1 MRWTTRKTFVQ
12 SLMLFLIGVA
22 ATISFIVGAANL
34 DGNRA
39 RAHVVQAVES
49 SALAA
54 GAYRNIE
61 LIPGLVVMESD
72 NFSTCVMLSQ
82 MFGPAET
89 VFGEGIWGTEPGDG
103 CSQAYAAIAGEPSVP
118 TTWYR
123 YWHGASAIG
132 KVLLTGLPFQVV
144 QILLTVVIA
153 LLVAVISW
161 RVWRHSKALG
171 VGFAITLALA
181 SDLLWHGLSL
191 VHGITATVGL
201 SGVLAVLMSFE
212 RRWSARWGVVLLA
225 GFTYAATAQM
235 LIPIAFAI
243 LSATVAML
251 PLLRERPLK
260 LGPWTGL
267 AVGVGWIMGYGL
279 GLLSRYIWVS
289 TLGPGAAQLSEISG
303 TSQIY
308 LTQTLIQ
315 PFHATLGL
323 LMKTWFGV
331 GWMQIGLIAVGATV
345 GWILARGG
353 SRNLLQT
360 DTLIAATPVLLG
372 VGWLVVWA
380 GHTNHTFVNVLLA
393 SMLVSVLF
401 AMDYSRRRLAGASRS
416 SNNVQGS
423 QALTEAAHHS
433 G

>member
-1 MRWTTRKTFVQ
+1 MSRITNVTVRN
-12 SLMLFLIGVA
+12 SLAVFLVGA
-22 ATISFIVGAANL
+22 AVTISIIVGAAHL
-34 DGNRA
+34 DGDRA
-39 RAHVVQAVES
+39 RAHVVEAVES
-49 SALAA
+49 SALAT
-54 GAYRNIE
+54 GAYRDIE

-82 MFGPAET
+82 MFGPAES

-103 CSQAYAAIAGEPSVP
+103 CAQAYAAIAGEPSVP

-132 KVLLTGLPFQVV
+132 KVLLTGLPFLAV
-144 QILLTVVIA
+144 QILLTVVVA

-161 RVWRHSKALG
+161 RVWRYSKALG
-171 VGFAITLALA
+171 VGFAITLSVA
-181 SDLLWHGLSL
+181 SDVLWHGLSL
-191 VHGITATVGL
+191 VHGITAAIGL
-201 SGVLAVLMSFE
+201 SGVLAILIAFE

-251 PLLRERPLK
+251 PLLADKPSK
-260 LGPWTGL
+260 FGPWTGL
-267 AVGVGWIMGYGL
+267 AVGVGWIMGYVF

-323 LMKTWFGV
+323 LMKTWLGV
-331 GWMQIGLIAVGATV
+331 GWMQIGLIAVGGTI

-353 SRNLLQT
+353 SRNLLRK
-360 DTLIAATPVLLG
+360 DTLIAATPVLFG
-372 VGWLVVWA
+372 IGWLVVWA

-401 AMDYSRRRLAGASRS
+401 TIDYARHRVGCVS
-416 SNNVQGS
+416 GS
-423 QALTEAAHHS
+423 TNS
-433 G
+433 V